1 MALNELIS
9 GSVGA
14 LALNLLHE
22 SVRQVVDDA
31 PRMDLLGE
39 QALTKGLTALGVSLP
54 QQPELRALALA
65 GDLVTNT
72 AYYALTGLSKPQH
85 AIATGTALGAAAG
98 IGAVLLA
105 EPLGLGSAP
114 ARRTPQTALMTVAWY
129 AFGGLVAGLT
139 YKALSER
146 S

>member
-1 MALNELIS
+1 MAWNELIS
-9 GSVGA
+9 GTAGA
-14 LALNLLHE
+14 VALNLLHE
-22 SVRQVVDDA
+22 SMRQVVDDA

-39 QALTKGLTALGVSLP
+39 RALTKGLDALGMDVP
-54 QQPELRALALA
+54 AQPERRALALA
-65 GDLVTNT
+65 GDLISNT
-72 AYYALTGLSKPQH
+72 AYYALTGLSKPEH
-85 AIATGTALGAAAG
+85 AVATGTALGAAAG

-105 EPLGLGSAP
+105 GPLGLGSAP

-146 S
+146 G